1 MLSNRQGPKDK
12 ACQHYDPV
20 NSFRDLGA
28 LGYETVAKQKLDQK
42 YNDVKSTKECSNN
55 GKYQYSHDKNFQ
67 ISEREDI

>member
-28 LGYETVAKQKLDQK
+28 LGYETVAKQKLD
-42 YNDVKSTKECSNN
+42 
-55 GKYQYSHDKNFQ
+55 
-67 ISEREDI
+67 